1 MKLDSII
8 QNIQTLAEDK
18 DVNLVMQS
26 LNGSLINYA
35 ELDNEGQNLINVLKS
50 SEIRISNNKSISKE
64 EITLLITIPIIKTGI
79 QSVFNEQYQAS
90 LENKLNVLQTCSY
103 KNILITL
110 FKN

>member
-35 ELDNEGQNLINVLKS
+35 ELDNEGQKLINVLKS

-64 EITLLITIPIIKTGI
+64 EITLLITIP
-79 QSVFNEQYQAS
+79 V
-90 LENKLNVLQTCSY
+90 SY
-103 KNILITL
+103 THLTL
-110 FKN
+110 PTNREV

>member
-8 QNIQTLAEDK
+8 KNIETLADDK
-18 DVNLVMQS
+18 NVNLVIQS
-26 LNGSLINYA
+26 LNGSAINYS
-35 ELDNEGQNLINVLKS
+35 ELDSESQKLIKVLKN
-50 SEIRISNNKSISKE
+50 SEIRISNDKSISKE

-90 LENKLNVLQTCSY
+90 LEDKLNVLQTCSY
-103 KNILITL
+103 KNIIITL

>member
-8 QNIQTLAEDK
+8 KNIETLADDK
-18 DVNLVMQS
+18 DLNLVIQS
-26 LNGSLINYA
+26 LNGSAINYA
-35 ELDNEGQNLINVLKS
+35 ELDKEGQKLLNALKS

-90 LENKLNVLQTCSY
+90 LENKLNVLQTFSY
-103 KNILITL
+103 KNIIITI

>member
-8 QNIQTLAEDK
+8 QNIETLADDK
-18 DVNLVMQS
+18 NVNLVIQS
-26 LNGSLINYA
+26 LNGSGINYS
-35 ELDNEGQNLINVLKS
+35 ELDSEGQKLIKVLKS
-50 SEIRISNNKSISKE
+50 SEIRISNDKSISKE

-103 KNILITL
+103 KNIIITL

>member
-8 QNIQTLAEDK
+8 KNIETLADDK
-18 DVNLVMQS
+18 DLNLVIQS
-26 LNGSLINYA
+26 LNGSAINYA
-35 ELDNEGQNLINVLKS
+35 ELDNEGQKLINVLKN
-50 SEIRISNNKSISKE
+50 SEIRISSDKSISN

-103 KNILITL
+103 KNIMITL

>member
-35 ELDNEGQNLINVLKS
+35 ELDKEGQKLINALKS
-50 SEIRISNNKSISKE
+50 SEIRISSDKSISNE
-64 EITLLITIPIIKTGI
+64 TTLLITIPTIKTGI
-79 QSVFNEQYQAS
+79 PSVFDKQHQAS
-90 LENKLNVLQTCSY
+90 LEKELNVLQNCKY
-103 KNILITL
+103 KNMIITL

>member
-26 LNGSLINYA
+26 LNGSLINHA
-35 ELDNEGQNLINVLKS
+35 ELDNEGQKLINVLKS

-64 EITLLITIPIIKTGI
+64 EIILLITIPIIKTGI
-79 QSVFNEQYQAS
+79 PSVFDKQHQAS
-90 LENKLNVLQTCSY
+90 LEKELNVLQNCKY
-103 KNILITL
+103 KNMIITL

>member
-35 ELDNEGQNLINVLKS
+35 ELDNEVQKLINVLKS

-103 KNILITL
+103 KNIIITL

>member
-18 DVNLVMQS
+18 DVNLVIQS
-26 LNGSLINYA
+26 LNGSVINYA
-35 ELDNEGQNLINVLKS
+35 ELDNEGQKLINVLKS
-50 SEIRISNNKSISKE
+50 SEIRISNNKSISK

-79 QSVFNEQYQAS
+79 QSVFNEQHQAS

-103 KNILITL
+103 KNIIITL